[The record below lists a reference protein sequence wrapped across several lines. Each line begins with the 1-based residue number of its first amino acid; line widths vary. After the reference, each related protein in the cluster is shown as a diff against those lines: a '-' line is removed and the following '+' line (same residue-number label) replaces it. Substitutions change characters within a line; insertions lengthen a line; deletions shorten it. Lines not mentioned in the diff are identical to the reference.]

1 MASPEMQGMRRTPSL
16 GEGEWP
22 ALNRAFDKWEKQF
35 IQCDNCDMWYHY
47 GCVGIEPGDPR
58 PEPGAVFICP
68 VCHIQSAKRQTLRKR
83 DDTCMRPDCPE
94 PTEEN
99 TDVYFVERLV
109 GRKKVGDDNFWWL
122 AKWDGYPMT
131 QSTWITEANVVG
143 DGTKLFDTFQ
153 ADAMKEG
160 VDLSQDIAL
169 LPEAVDAGWGNH
181 G

>member
-1 MASPEMQGMRRTPSL
+1 
-16 GEGEWP
+16 
-22 ALNRAFDKWEKQF
+22 
-35 IQCDNCDMWYHY
+35 
-47 GCVGIEPGDPR
+47 
-58 PEPGAVFICP
+58 
-68 VCHIQSAKRQTLRKR
+68 
-83 DDTCMRPDCPE
+83 
-94 PTEEN
+94 
-99 TDVYFVERLV
+99 
-109 GRKKVGDDNFWWL
+109 
-122 AKWDGYPMT
+122 MT

>member
-1 MASPEMQGMRRTPSL
+1 
-16 GEGEWP
+16 
-22 ALNRAFDKWEKQF
+22 QF

-58 PEPGAVFICP
+58 PEPWAVFICP
-68 VCHIQSAKRQTLRKR
+68 TLRKR
-83 DDTCMRPDCPE
+83 DDTCMRPDCPQ

-109 GRKKVGDDNFWWL
+109 GRQKTGDASFWWL

-143 DGTKLFDTFQ
+143 DGTRLFETFQ
-153 ADAMKEG
+153 ADAIKEG
-160 VDLSQDIAL
+160 IDLSQDIAL
-169 LPEAVDAGWGNH
+169 LSEAVAAGWESH